1 MLDLGKPFGTHQGL
15 ECYGD
20 DKDDKV
26 VYYLPDEIKFT
37 KVDGK
42 SDFRL
47 RVFRETK
54 SFSGGAD
61 SIRNSLGSIF
71 ELGVT
76 CDVDPDRLNK
86 AKASVKSAR
95 GLSDDI
101 DFRTPMWE
109 DGTVDMITLDA
120 QKSGFESDKSD
131 FVKGIVG
138 SSKPSL
144 THGLNSIFHVSFD
157 RKGTELAYDALNGN
171 SNSLVGILYDLKYK
185 ASRPAVE
192 MRITAK
198 LSRCQE
204 TLQNNLD
211 VNFNMYYYVDLNL
224 AAQMEWLTQ
233 KMVENGSIQ
242 VEYFTDLDGNPE
254 LKKAADAILKEFK
267 DAVLKEL
274 FEPFPDMDKN
284 TSVTTDPQ
292 KASTENYLKQGVDV
306 AKKMAEAKKGKEG
319 DKDAAKGGDAKPGD
333 EKPGNNDEKEPEEK
347 PEDQQWAEKF
357 QVGIAYRMKSHKI
370 DMNKQLVVDYR
381 ERTTTTRTHNPQS
394 HVFFMLDKNDPVKD
408 HIEEIKFGQD
418 FTQETL
424 KIRLDYAFDK
434 DDNDLSTVEVCV
446 WPKNGGVDET
456 IEDGF
461 ACPDSV
467 VPLKRFTLDKNSTS
481 AVEINW
487 APDKA
492 EDMGY
497 YYQLLFTY
505 APGVPNRYS
514 PEKVWTKP
522 FFSTNEDLIIQP
534 DTYVFYRKYPIR
546 VSTQAFDVISGVD
559 LNVTVNPDSENPFRK
574 LISLDKEHA
583 SNRLIV
589 RGCDKEE
596 VPVKL
601 EKTFRMADLGSPI
614 QPEPEFQSDDEIV
627 INNPIAEKSFT
638 FNLSGVGG
646 GVSHLLFVPTVTSP
660 QYGVEVENESIEL
673 DATAPTQ
680 KKKIRILTASDVISY
695 KVQAYASNKWSDLCT
710 GEFSAGTKEAV
721 LIDLS
726 MIGKKKYTLKWTG
739 RSPEENGLQ
748 YVSVILKDGDGEV
761 VQTVN
766 FKGAAVPE
774 PIEFAVDAGKELIL
788 SVERKPVGG
797 LPEPAQVSMV
807 TSDVIEIK
815 P

>member
-1 MLDLGKPFGTHQGL
+1 MLDLGKPFGTHYGL

-20 DKDDKV
+20 DKDEKV
-26 VYYLPDEIKFT
+26 VYYLPDEIKFA
-37 KVDGK
+37 KVGDK

-47 RVFRETK
+47 RVFQETK
-54 SFSGGAD
+54 TYSGGAD

-76 CDVDPDRLNK
+76 CDVDQDRLNK
-86 AKASVKSAR
+86 AKSSVKSAR

-109 DGTVDMITLDA
+109 DGTVDMITLDG
-120 QKSGFESDKSD
+120 QKSTLEPGKSD
-131 FVKGIVG
+131 FVKSIVG

-144 THGLNSIFHVSFD
+144 VNGLNSIFHVSFD

-198 LSRCQE
+198 LARCQE
-204 TLQNNLD
+204 TLQNEFN
-211 VNFNMYYYVDLNL
+211 VNFDMYYYVDLNL

-233 KMVENGSIQ
+233 KMVENGDIQ
-242 VEYFTDLDGNPE
+242 VEYFTDLESNPE

-292 KASTENYLKQGVDV
+292 KASTENFLKQGVDV
-306 AKKMAEAKKGKEG
+306 AKKMADGKKGKEDGKDG
-319 DKDAAKGGDAKPGD
+319 DGKSGDG
-333 EKPGNNDEKEPEEK
+333 KPGNDDEKKQEEK

-381 ERTTTTRTHNPQS
+381 ERSTTIRTHNPQS
-394 HVFFMLDKNDPVKD
+394 HVFFMLDKDDPVKD
-408 HIEEIKFGQD
+408 HIEEIFFGKD

-424 KIRLDYAFDK
+424 NVQLDYTFTEADS
-434 DDNDLSTVEVCV
+434 DLSYVDVCI
-446 WPKNGGVDET
+446 WPKNGGIDET
-456 IEDGF
+456 KVDAF

-467 VPLKRFTLDKNSTS
+467 VPLKRFTLDKNAKTP
-481 AVEINW
+481 VQINW
-487 APDKA
+487 APAKP
-492 EDMGY
+492 EDLGY
-497 YYQLLFTY
+497 YYQFRFQY
-505 APGVPNRYS
+505 AAGVANRYS
-514 PEKVWTKP
+514 PEVVWTKP
-522 FFSTNEDLIIQP
+522 FFSTSEDLIIQP
-534 DTYVFYRKYPIR
+534 DSYVYYRNYPIR
-546 VSTQAFDVISGVD
+546 VSDTTFEAISGID
-559 LNVTVNPDSENPFRK
+559 LNVTFNPDSENPLRK
-574 LISLDKEHA
+574 HIVFDKSHPTD
-583 SNRLIV
+583 RLIV

-596 VPVKL
+596 IPVKL
-601 EKTFRMADLGSPI
+601 EKTFRFADLSSPI
-614 QPEPEFQSDDEIV
+614 QTEPEFQSDDEIV
-627 INNPIAEKSFT
+627 INNPIAEKTFT

-646 GVSHLLFVPTVTSP
+646 GVSHLLFVPMVTSP
-660 QYGVEVENESIEL
+660 LYGTEVDNESIEL
-673 DATAPTQ
+673 DASAPTQ
-680 KKKIRILTASDVISY
+680 KKKIRILTASDVVSY

-710 GEFSAGTKEAV
+710 GEFSAGTKEAIM
-721 LIDLS
+721 IDLS

-739 RSPEENGLQ
+739 TSPEENGLQ

-761 VQTVN
+761 VQTAN

>member
-1 MLDLGKPFGTHQGL
+1 MTEFFFLGYTIIALILSIVDFHFAVKAFRKTG
-15 ECYGD
+15 
-20 DKDDKV
+20 KV
-26 VYYLPDEIKFT
+26 GRAIAWSAAFACVITLAY
-37 KVDGK
+37 
-42 SDFRL
+42 
-47 RVFRETK
+47 
-54 SFSGGAD
+54 
-61 SIRNSLGSIF
+61 LGSVHTANPALVSLCSNLTFISIDCMLVSLAYYAF
-71 ELGVT
+71 LVT
-76 CDVDPDRLNK
+76 
-86 AKASVKSAR
+86 
-95 GLSDDI
+95 
-101 DFRTPMWE
+101 
-109 DGTVDMITLDA
+109 
-120 QKSGFESDKSD
+120 
-131 FVKGIVG
+131 
-138 SSKPSL
+138 
-144 THGLNSIFHVSFD
+144 GLNSIRGSRAVNNIIRTFASMD
-157 RKGTELAYDALNGN
+157 ILML
-171 SNSLVGILYDLKYK
+171 LVNIFTGV
-185 ASRPAVE
+185 ATTFER
-192 MRITAK
+192 
-198 LSRCQE
+198 
-204 TLQNNLD
+204 LD
-211 VNFNMYYYVDLNL
+211 
-224 AAQMEWLTQ
+224 
-233 KMVENGSIQ
+233 
-242 VEYFTDLDGNPE
+242 P
-254 LKKAADAILKEFK
+254 
-267 DAVLKEL
+267 
-274 FEPFPDMDKN
+274 
-284 TSVTTDPQ
+284 
-292 KASTENYLKQGVDV
+292 
-306 AKKMAEAKKGKEG
+306 
-319 DKDAAKGGDAKPGD
+319 
-333 EKPGNNDEKEPEEK
+333 
-347 PEDQQWAEKF
+347 
-357 QVGIAYRMKSHKI
+357 VGIAYRMKSHKI

-492 EDMGY
+492 EDIGY

-601 EKTFRMADLGSPI
+601 EKTFRLADLGSPI